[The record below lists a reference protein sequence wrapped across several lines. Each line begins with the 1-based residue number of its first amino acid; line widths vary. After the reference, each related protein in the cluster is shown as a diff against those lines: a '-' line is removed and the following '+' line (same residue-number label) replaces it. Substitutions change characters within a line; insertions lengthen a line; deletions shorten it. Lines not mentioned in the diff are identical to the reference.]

1 MSQNI
6 DYSKGI
12 YDARQLGA
20 GRMLILGVQHMFAM
34 FGATV
39 LVPQV
44 PRPIVGNSTPLTSFI
59 CSIIIPAH
67 LLQSHVAS
75 FHNYH

>member
-20 GRMLILGVQHMFAM
+20 GRMLILGVQHMLPC
-34 FGATV
+34 
-39 LVPQV
+39 LVP
-44 PRPIVGNSTPLTSFI
+44 PCWSP
-59 CSIIIPAH
+59 CSP
-67 LLQSHVAS
+67 V
-75 FHNYH
+75 

>member
-20 GRMLILGVQHMFAM
+20 GRMLILASS
-34 FGATV
+34 TCSPCS
-39 LVPQV
+39 VP
-44 PRPIVGNSTPLTSFI
+44 PCWSL
-59 CSIIIPAH
+59 CSP
-67 LLQSHVAS
+67 V
-75 FHNYH
+75 